1 MAQAKPRKDPF
12 ERRTVW
18 VLTLAVLAL
27 ILPSAGL
34 SLYGGPDWWTVAIW
48 IAGNAALVL
57 AIGAAGLALMP
68 TRAAFPPAIR
78 ARSSA
83 ELVSVAI
90 VLLWL
95 GLALVFIDYSI
106 IAVDAIGESNF

>member
-1 MAQAKPRKDPF
+1 MAQAKPRKDAF

-68 TRAAFPPAIR
+68 TRAAFPAAIR

>member
-1 MAQAKPRKDPF
+1 MAQEKPRRDPF

-48 IAGNAALVL
+48 IAGNEALIL

-68 TRAAFPPAIR
+68 TRALLPAVIR
-78 ARSSA
+78 TRSRA
-83 ELVSVAI
+83 GLVSAAI

-95 GLALVFIDYSI
+95 GLALIFVDYSI
-106 IAVDAIGESNF
+106 IAVDAIGESDF